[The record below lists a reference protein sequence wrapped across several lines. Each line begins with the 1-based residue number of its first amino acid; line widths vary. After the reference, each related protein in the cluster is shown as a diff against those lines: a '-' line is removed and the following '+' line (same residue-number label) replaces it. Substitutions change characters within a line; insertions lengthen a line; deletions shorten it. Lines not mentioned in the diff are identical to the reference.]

1 MNLIF
6 SIIKTYIDNGPY
18 LYQII
23 RRLKPMTES
32 EAHRRYEFRRQLEE
46 LRAKK
51 GRGTELIS
59 LYIPHDKQ
67 ISDVVAQLRD
77 EHGQAAN
84 IKSKITRTNVQS
96 ALESLMSRLRYI
108 PRSPENGIVLF
119 TGAVDVGSNKTDLQ
133 SFTVEPAEPLV
144 SYKYHCDSDFYLIP
158 LEDMLADK
166 MTYGLLV
173 LDRREAT
180 VGLLKGKRIE
190 LSDHLTSNV
199 PGKQR
204 KGGQSAHRFQQ
215 LRLIAIHE
223 FYKRIGDAASKVFLS
238 VDAKDF
244 ESVLI
249 GGPSPTKEE
258 FNDGEYLHHELEKKK
273 MGLFDTSYTDES
285 GLYELVDNASDALM
299 DLDVIKEK
307 KVMERF
313 LKELV
318 NDSGRGSYGENE
330 VRKNLEMGAV
340 EVLILSEDLRRVRL
354 TIQCTQCSLVD
365 ALTRTRR
372 AGDEEPVLPQCS
384 KCQAK
389 VKVTESVDIIDEMST
404 TGDQM
409 GTQIEFIST
418 DFEEGAQLLNAFGG
432 IAAILRYKTGL

>member
-1 MNLIF
+1 M
-6 SIIKTYIDNGPY
+6 S
-18 LYQII
+18 
-23 RRLKPMTES
+23 ES
-32 EAHRRYEFRRQLEE
+32 DAHKRYEFKRQLEK
-46 LRAKK
+46 LRSKK

-108 PRSPENGIVLF
+108 PKSPPSGFVLF

-133 SFTVEPAEPLV
+133 SFTVEPPEPLI
-144 SYKYHCDSDFYLIP
+144 SYKYHCDSGFYLDT
-158 LEDMLADK
+158 LEDMLTDK

-190 LSDHLTSNV
+190 AMDHMTSNV

-215 LRLIAIHE
+215 LRLIAIHD
-223 FYKRIGDAASKVFLS
+223 FYKRIGDAASKVFLA
-238 VDAKDF
+238 VDHKNLEAI
-244 ESVLI
+244 LI

-258 FNDGEYLHHELEKKK
+258 FEDGEYFHHELQKKIL
-273 MGLFDTSYTDES
+273 GLFDTSYTDES
-285 GLYELVDNASDALM
+285 GLSELVDNASDALM
-299 DLDVIKEK
+299 NLDVIKEK
-307 KVMERF
+307 KLMERF

-318 NDSGRGSYGENE
+318 GENGLAAYGEEE
-330 VRKNLEMGAV
+330 VRTNLQMGSV
-340 EVLILSEDLRRVRL
+340 EVLLMSEDLRRERL
-354 TIQCTQCSLVD
+354 NTKCTQCGDVN
-365 ALTRTRR
+365 AVTVTRR
-372 AGDEEPVLPQCS
+372 PGEDNPELAPCKMCKGT
-384 KCQAK
+384 
-389 VKVTESVDIIDEMST
+389 VKVTDSIDVVDELST
-404 TGDQM
+404 LADQM
-409 GTQIEFIST
+409 STQIEFIST
-418 DFEEGAQLLNAFGG
+418 DFEEGAQLMNAFGG
-432 IAAILRYKTGL
+432 MAAILRYKTSV

>member
-1 MNLIF
+1 
-6 SIIKTYIDNGPY
+6 
-18 LYQII
+18 
-23 RRLKPMTES
+23 MTES
-32 EAHRRYEFRRQLEE
+32 DAHKRYEFKRQLEK
-46 LRAKK
+46 LRSKK

-108 PRSPENGIVLF
+108 PKSPPSGVILF

-133 SFTVEPAEPLV
+133 SFTVEPPEPLI
-144 SYKYHCDSDFYLIP
+144 SYKYHCDSAFYLET
-158 LEDMLADK
+158 LEDMLTDK

-190 LSDHLTSNV
+190 AMDHMTSNV

-215 LRLIAIHE
+215 LRLIAIHD
-223 FYKRIGDAASKVFLS
+223 FYKRIGDAASKVFLA
-238 VDAKDF
+238 VDHKHLEA
-244 ESVLI
+244 VLI

-258 FNDGEYLHHELEKKK
+258 FEDGEYFHHELQKKVL
-273 MGLFDTSYTDES
+273 GLFDTSYTDES
-285 GLYELVDNASDALM
+285 GLSELVDNASDALM
-299 DLDVIKEK
+299 NLDVIKEK
-307 KVMERF
+307 KLMERF

-318 NDSGRGSYGENE
+318 SDNGLAAYGEDE
-330 VRKNLEMGAV
+330 VRSNLQMGSV
-340 EVLILSEDLRRVRL
+340 EVLLMSEDLRRERL
-354 TIQCTQCSLVD
+354 NTKCTKCGDVSAV
-365 ALTRTRR
+365 TVTRR
-372 AGDEEPVLPQCS
+372 PGEDKPELAHCK
-384 KCQAK
+384 KCNGT
-389 VKVTESVDIIDEMST
+389 VKVTDSIDVVDELST
-404 TGDQM
+404 LADQM
-409 GTQIEFIST
+409 STQIEFIST
-418 DFEEGAQLLNAFGG
+418 DFEEGAQLMNAFGG
-432 IAAILRYKTGL
+432 MAAVLRYKTSV

>member
-1 MNLIF
+1 
-6 SIIKTYIDNGPY
+6 
-18 LYQII
+18 
-23 RRLKPMTES
+23 MTES
-32 EAHRRYEFRRQLEE
+32 DAHKRYEFKRQLEE
-46 LRAKK
+46 LRSKK

-108 PRSPENGIVLF
+108 PKSPPSGVVLF

-133 SFTVEPAEPLV
+133 SYTVEPPEPLI
-144 SYKYHCDSDFYLIP
+144 SYKYHCDSAFYLET
-158 LEDMLADK
+158 LEDMLTDK

-190 LSDHLTSNV
+190 AMDHMTSNV

-215 LRLIAIHE
+215 LRLIAIHD
-223 FYKRIGDAASKVFLS
+223 FYKRIGDAASKVFLA
-238 VDAKDF
+238 VDHKHLEA
-244 ESVLI
+244 VLI

-258 FNDGEYLHHELEKKK
+258 FEDGEYFHHELQKKVL
-273 MGLFDTSYTDES
+273 GLFDTSYTDES
-285 GLYELVDNASDALM
+285 GLSELVDNASDALM
-299 DLDVIKEK
+299 NLDVIKEK
-307 KVMERF
+307 KYMERF

-318 NDSGRGSYGENE
+318 SDNGLAAYGEEE
-330 VRKNLEMGAV
+330 VRNNLQMGSV
-340 EVLILSEDLRRVRL
+340 EVLLLSEDLRRERL
-354 TIQCTQCSLVD
+354 NTKCTQCGDLGAV
-365 ALTRTRR
+365 TVTRR
-372 AGDEEPVLPQCS
+372 PGEDKPELAPCKNCNGTI
-384 KCQAK
+384 
-389 VKVTESVDIIDEMST
+389 KVTDSIDVVNELSTLADQMST
-404 TGDQM
+404 R
-409 GTQIEFIST
+409 IEFIST
-418 DFEEGAQLLNAFGG
+418 DFEEGAQLMNAFGG
-432 IAAILRYKTGL
+432 MAAILRYKTSV